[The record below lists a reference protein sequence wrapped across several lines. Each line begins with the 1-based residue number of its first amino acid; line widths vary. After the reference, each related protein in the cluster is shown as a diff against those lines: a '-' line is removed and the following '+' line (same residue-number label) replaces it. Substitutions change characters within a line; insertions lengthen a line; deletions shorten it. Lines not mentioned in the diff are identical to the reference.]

1 MIKYCYYTEYSLCR
15 SARGGKYRWQ
25 KFVLAKMNLLT
36 PLLSVSSVHAQGTAF
51 LLKFVKESITK
62 SLR

>member
-1 MIKYCYYTEYSLCR
+1 MAK
-15 SARGGKYRWQ
+15 GGKYKWQ
-25 KFVLAKMNLLT
+25 KFVLVKMNLLIL
-36 PLLSVSSVHAQGTAF
+36 LLSVSSVHAQGTAF